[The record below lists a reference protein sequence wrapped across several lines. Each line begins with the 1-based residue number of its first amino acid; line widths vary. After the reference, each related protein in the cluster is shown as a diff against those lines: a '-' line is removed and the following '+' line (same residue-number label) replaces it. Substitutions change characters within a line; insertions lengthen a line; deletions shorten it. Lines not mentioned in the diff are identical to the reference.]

1 MKDIRLLVSAKKRF
15 RNYSA
20 KSDTKSIGN
29 ELVRKSD
36 NVNVS
41 ASKRTRDSNLA
52 PSAF

>member
-1 MKDIRLLVSAKKRF
+1 MKDIRLLARAKKRF
-15 RNYSA
+15 RHYSA

-36 NVNVS
+36 IVNISVC
-41 ASKRTRDSNLA
+41 KRARDSNLA